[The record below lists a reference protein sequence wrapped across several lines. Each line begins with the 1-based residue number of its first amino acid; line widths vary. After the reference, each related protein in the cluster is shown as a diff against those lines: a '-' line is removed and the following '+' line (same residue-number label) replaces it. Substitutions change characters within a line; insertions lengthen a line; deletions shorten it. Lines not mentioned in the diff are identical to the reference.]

1 MVIDRY
7 SLIQRGLFP
16 ETLPPCFTS
25 EDLRRAYRGKTPDMR
40 ARALQQK
47 RSTDYIR
54 YNGTKH
60 DGSRRYFGT
69 PNPISYFY
77 VADFIDTHWS
87 NFTQG
92 FGRSPFSVSLPRV
105 AASTDDRSII
115 IPSLSEL
122 TTEAS
127 RKIGYSAYVLKTDI
141 AQFFPSIYTH
151 SIPWSAH
158 GIAAAKADKSRTSN
172 SVPFNQL
179 DFFVQT
185 CQREETRG
193 LMVGPDAFR
202 LVAEF
207 IASGLDLELHEAVG
221 QHIVGAA
228 RHVDDYYIGL
238 RGEGDA
244 LVVLS
249 ALREIL
255 QRYNLNINDAK
266 TKVLSGLDPLNEVW
280 AQDLRKQSRELRGYW
295 GDKIED
301 VLLFLNRALAIS
313 MEQRSDSAVKIALR
327 TLDQIHAYRKESWI
341 VIEPYLQRIMH
352 HHAHSIDYVALLVA
366 KRVAIGQPIDSDGW
380 KDAAYDLLR
389 RHLAFN
395 HHHEIVW
402 LLWLLVCCGIEVSEQ
417 LSDELCRNRNSHIL
431 ALVLGAFADGR
442 IRKKPAIR
450 LGGKLQ
456 STDDQWLTNLVA
468 RSTGYTKA
476 AFSGALADE
485 FSHLASK
492 SVKLIDIQAHIEAVK
507 PANKNAISRTRYGY
521 DSDDD
526 DDDDGWNGNV
536 GWMDA
541 RD

>member
-1 MVIDRY
+1 MDRY

-25 EDLRRAYRGKTPDMR
+25 EDLRRAYRGITPDIR
-40 ARALQQK
+40 EKSLRQK
-47 RSTDYIR
+47 RSTDYVR

-60 DGSRRYFGT
+60 DGNRRYFGT

-77 VADFIDTHWS
+77 VADFINKHWS
-87 NFTQG
+87 DFESG
-92 FGRSPFSVSLPRV
+92 FARSPFSVSRPKV
-105 AASTDDRSII
+105 AAKTDDRAIL

-127 RKIGYSAYVLKTDI
+127 RKIGYSAHILKTDI

-158 GIAAAKADKSRTSN
+158 GVEDAKADRSRTSSN
-172 SVPFNQL
+172 IVFNQL
-179 DFFVQT
+179 DFFVQN

-193 LMVGPDAFR
+193 LIVGPDAFR

-207 IASGLDLELHEAVG
+207 IASGLDLELHRAVG

-255 QRYNLNINDAK
+255 QRYNLNINDTK
-266 TKVLSGLDPLNEVW
+266 TKILSGLDPLNEVW
-280 AQDLRKQSRELRGYW
+280 AQDLRQQSRRLRDYG
-295 GDKIED
+295 GGKIED
-301 VLLFLNRALAIS
+301 ILLFLSRALELS
-313 MEQRSDSAVKIALR
+313 MVQKSDSATKIALR
-327 TLDQIHAYRKESWI
+327 TLDQLHVYRKESWG
-341 VIEPYLQRIMH
+341 VIEPYLQRVMH

-366 KRVAIGQPIDSDGW
+366 KRVAIGKGIDREGW
-380 KDAAYDLLR
+380 KNASYDLLR

-402 LLWLLVCCGIEVSEQ
+402 LLWLLLCCGIEITEQ
-417 LSDELCRNRNSHIL
+417 LSGELCKNRNGHIL
-431 ALVLGAFADGR
+431 ALVIGAFADGR
-442 IRKKPAIR
+442 IAKRPAIR
-450 LGGKLQ
+450 LGNKLQ
-456 STDDQWLTNLVA
+456 TTDDQWLTNLVA
-468 RSTGYTKA
+468 RATGFSRA
-476 AFSGALADE
+476 AFSGPLADE
-485 FSHLASK
+485 FNHLAGK
-492 SVKLIDIQAHIEAVK
+492 SVKLVDIQAHIEAVK
-507 PANKNAISRTRYGY
+507 PSGKSAISRTRYGY

-526 DDDDGWNGNV
+526 DDDWGFALDWNQ
-536 GWMDA
+536 DE
-541 RD
+541 D